1 MTRILNRRRRVAGLV
16 VLTCLDNCSPGGR
29 LPRPPTAIASNA
41 LTPKIPLKA
50 FSAHR
55 NTPIVALSLTQSP
68 SDCTKSP
75 NQSIGSAPKQV
86 WSDSGSP
93 SCVDAIAVR
102 DRPDPSST
110 DAPRPNLVL
119 IMTDDL
125 GYGDLGICGL
135 RPVSERAHDG
145 PAHRPHAY
153 LGQYVRQAHR
163 SEAAS
168 RLHRDRREDTQ
179 GRGLPDRHARRQEAG
194 RPSRRRPGATGRF
207 SRACPSRFRTP
218 RSRSRRRRSPMH
230 GR

>member
-16 VLTCLDNCSPGGR
+16 VLT
-29 LPRPPTAIASNA
+29 TAA
-41 LTPKIPLKA
+41 L
-50 FSAHR
+50 
-55 NTPIVALSLTQSP
+55 VAG
-68 SDCTKSP
+68 C
-75 NQSIGSAPKQV
+75 
-86 WSDSGSP
+86 
-93 SCVDAIAVR
+93 R

-110 DAPRPNLVL
+110 DAPRPNIVL
-119 IMTDDL
+119 IMADDL

-145 PAHRPHAY
+145 PAHRLHAY

-163 SEAAS
+163 SGAAS

-179 GRGLPDRHARRQEAG
+179 GRGLPDRHARRRGAG

-218 RSRSRRRRSPMH
+218 RSRSRRRRRPRTRTPRETASSRNPCARAGTYADASKRTCPRTGQMLDINSVKE
-230 GR
+230 REIYLFIRV